1 MQDLLVAFQQ
11 VLQPGVLLYLILGTT
26 LGLVVGTLPGLTA
39 TMAVAILTPL
49 YFLAPPASGLG
60 VLIGFEC
67 CYLLRRHISLF
78 F

>member
-39 TMAVAILTPL
+39 TMAVAIHSS
-49 YFLAPPASGLG
+49 YFLASSSKWSG
-60 VLIGFEC
+60 E
-67 CYLLRRHISLF
+67 Y
-78 F
+78 